1 MVFRF
6 VDHSKTRIVNE
17 ETGHV
22 LAWNP
27 VTDKL
32 VGDHGFAAEGYAR
45 AGRPKPLPPV
55 EPAIPDDDARARR
68 RAAGDDARSRVE
80 R

>member
-6 VDHSKTRIVNE
+6 VNHSKTRIVND

-32 VGDHGFAAEGYAR
+32 AGDFAAEDCAR
-45 AGRPKPLPPV
+45 AGRPQPLPPV
-55 EPAIPDDDARARR
+55 EPAIHDDNGRARR
-68 RAAGDDARSRVE
+68 RAAGHNARRRVE